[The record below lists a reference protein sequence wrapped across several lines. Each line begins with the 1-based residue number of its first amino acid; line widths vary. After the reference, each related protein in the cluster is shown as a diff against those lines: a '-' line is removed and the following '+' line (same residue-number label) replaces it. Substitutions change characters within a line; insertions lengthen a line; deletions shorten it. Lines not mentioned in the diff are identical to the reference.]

1 MDFKKALQDEIYG
14 LEASLKASPD
24 PRLVK
29 LHELRRVLAIYN
41 GEAPATAPEQ
51 TPRFA
56 GVADAIRKPRGRQA
70 DPMRQAALDASREI
84 LSLVQSPL
92 RTSAI
97 YEKLTERG
105 IRLAG
110 HFPVNN
116 LSAMLYHQPEF
127 VSHGRAGWTLKSS
140 GGEPSENEKP
150 ADHVSSGEQSA
161 GLSQPSAQGGE
172 PDREVEHDNM
182 S

>member
-29 LHELRRVLAIYN
+29 LHELRRILAIYN

-56 GVADAIRKPRGRQA
+56 GVADAIRRKPRGRQA
-70 DPMRQAALDASREI
+70 DPMRQAAVDASREI
-84 LSLVQSPL
+84 LSLAQSPM

-105 IRLAG
+105 IMLAG

-127 VSHGRAGWTLKSS
+127 VSHGRTGWTLKSS
-140 GGEPSENEKP
+140 DESSENEKS
-150 ADHVSSGEQSA
+150 ADDGSGQE
-161 GLSQPSAQGGE
+161 PSADLSDPSNEHSRDAMQGGGT
-172 PDREVEHDNM
+172 
-182 S
+182 